1 MFVLH
6 DFYVKNPFD
15 CKTEG
20 AKDVHKFRW
29 LIIHS
34 YIKGIFII
42 YFNFVGH
49 WSDFTTGKKKGEYSY
64 FQFLLHLNIVIKAKI
79 TF

>member
-1 MFVLH
+1 MFALH
-6 DFYVKNPFD
+6 DSYVKNLFD

-29 LIIHS
+29 VIIHS
-34 YIKGIFII
+34 HIKGIFII

-49 WSDFTTGKKKGEYSY
+49 WSDFMTGKKKAI
-64 FQFLLHLNIVIKAKI
+64 LLRLNIVIKAKI